1 MFKKLYESIIGFIRG
16 VITELGKVSFPGQ
29 SETIGT
35 TTVVIIFTLIVS
47 IFLFLI
53 DTILVRLLRLVV

>member
-1 MFKKLYESIIGFIRG
+1 MFKKFYQSIAGFIKG
-16 VITELGKVSFPGQ
+16 VTTELGKVSFPGK
-29 SETIGT
+29 SETIGA

-53 DTILVRLLRLVV
+53 DSILVRLLRLVV

>member
-1 MFKKLYESIIGFIRG
+1 MFKKIYESITGFIHG
-16 VITELGKVSFPGQ
+16 VISELKKVSFPGR
-29 SETIGT
+29 SETIGA

>member
-1 MFKKLYESIIGFIRG
+1 MFKKFYDSIAGFFRG
-16 VITELGKVSFPGQ
+16 VRSEMGKVSFPGR
-29 SETIGT
+29 SETIGA

-53 DTILVRLLRLVV
+53 DSILVRLLRLVV

>member
-1 MFKKLYESIIGFIRG
+1 MFKKFYESIAGFIHG
-16 VITELGKVSFPGQ
+16 VTSELKKVSFPGK
-29 SETIGT
+29 SETIGA

-53 DTILVRLLRLVV
+53 DSVLVRLLRLVV